1 MAICQDLRCARSKT
15 VAAQTENHGLAL
27 GEPASDLA
35 ALHQGV
41 DIALSLSLLEA
52 VFGRE
57 LRHQI
62 AVAVERGQIQP
73 RKLAPLRPDLRE
85 DDLLGLGGGLGF
97 CRCRIGSNICH
108 VSISTI

>member
-1 MAICQDLRCARSKT
+1 VRLKG
-15 VAAQTENHGLAL
+15 ELASNL
-27 GEPASDLA
+27 P

-57 LRHQI
+57 LRH
-62 AVAVERGQIQP
+62 AVAVEREQILL
-73 RKLAPLRPDLRE
+73 RELAPLRPDLRE

-97 CRCRIGSNICH
+97 CRSRIGSNICH
-108 VSISTI
+108 VSISKI